1 VLGSVEDPAFSNV
14 GEFSLTNV
22 MAPPEPP
29 ACVP

>member
-14 GEFSLTNV
+14 SEVSLTKV